1 MRIARLTDHRQL
13 QDLYAFRYHIY
24 VDELHWLDPTDSPEE
39 TTCNANALESGIL
52 TDHFDAT
59 ALNYAA
65 FDEEGEVVGSMQVVL
80 DGSLGLPLEEC
91 WTLDGFRTNRHV
103 AELCRLAVADDRR
116 MTRLPLLLMKAGW
129 QGARRKGVDH
139 VLVDAFVGEDHGAH
153 ANRLYERLGFE
164 PLGSPCPDVRYC
176 VENPMVVLAIECV
189 AGEEALS
196 PHLRGFFQSSDSMID
211 HGE

>member
-1 MRIARLTDHRQL
+1 MRIVRLTDPQRL
-13 QDLYAFRYHIY
+13 QDLYAFRYRIY
-24 VDELHWLDPTDSPEE
+24 VDELRWLDPTDSADGI
-39 TTCNANALESGIL
+39 TCDAHALESGIL

-65 FDEEGEVVGSMQVVL
+65 FNEEGEVIGSMRVVL

-91 WTLDGFRTNRHV
+91 WKLDGFRANRHV

-129 QGARRKGVDH
+129 QGARRQGVDH
-139 VLVDAFVGEDHGAH
+139 VLVDAFVGEDHGAS
-153 ANRLYERLGFE
+153 RLYERLGFE
-164 PLGSPCPDVRYC
+164 PLGSPCPDIRYD

-196 PHLRGFFQSSDSMID
+196 PHLRGFFRSSDPMID